1 MALKLFRKVVFMTFF
16 FCRFQVHAW
25 EISDQLLQIRQDV
38 ESCYFAAQTMKMK
51 IQTSFYELP
60 TDSHASLRDSLLTH
74 IQNLKDLSPVIVT
87 QVNPMLLIR
96 KICKAIWNYQVN
108 FDQQCQAMKS
118 DVNFLKTHCC
128 ILRSEQNVKNLHLC
142 MYLRIHLISD

>member
-1 MALKLFRKVVFMTFF
+1 MISFIY
-16 FCRFQVHAW
+16 FQVHAW

-87 QVNPMLLIR
+87 QVNPLLTEET
-96 KICKAIWNYQVN
+96 CKVIWIHRDL
-108 FDQQCQAMKS
+108 FW
-118 DVNFLKTHCC
+118 FLLVGHV
-128 ILRSEQNVKNLHLC
+128 R
-142 MYLRIHLISD
+142 

>member
-1 MALKLFRKVVFMTFF
+1 M
-16 FCRFQVHAW
+16 
-25 EISDQLLQIRQDV
+25 LQIRQDV

-87 QVNPMLLIR
+87 QVSPVLLPGEV
-96 KICKAIWNYQVN
+96 CKPVGLT
-108 FDQQCQAMKS
+108 K
-118 DVNFLKTHCC
+118 L
-128 ILRSEQNVKNLHLC
+128 ILIHNAGSFEVK
-142 MYLRIHLISD
+142 LIVFQDTLLYSFK

>member
-1 MALKLFRKVVFMTFF
+1 MISFIY
-16 FCRFQVHAW
+16 FQVHAW

-87 QVNPMLLIR
+87 QVNPLLTKETCKVIWIR
-96 KICKAIWNYQVN
+96 HDSFW
-108 FDQQCQAMKS
+108 
-118 DVNFLKTHCC
+118 FLLVGCV
-128 ILRSEQNVKNLHLC
+128 R
-142 MYLRIHLISD
+142 

>member
-1 MALKLFRKVVFMTFF
+1 MFASLGVCLHP
-16 FCRFQVHAW
+16 QVHAW

-60 TDSHASLRDSLLTH
+60 TDSHASLRDSLLSH

-87 QVNPMLLIR
+87 QVGGGSGAASSGVRASPGVGAADFFPPKLFPRSPWLFFLHHRARRAENTGAMLPSTGCYSLFP
-96 KICKAIWNYQVN
+96 
-108 FDQQCQAMKS
+108 FD
-118 DVNFLKTHCC
+118 NC
-128 ILRSEQNVKNLHLC
+128 I
-142 MYLRIHLISD
+142 

>member
-1 MALKLFRKVVFMTFF
+1 MILKFRKVVFKP
-16 FCRFQVHAW
+16 FCLIWFQVHAW

-96 KICKAIWNYQVN
+96 EIC
-108 FDQQCQAMKS
+108 
-118 DVNFLKTHCC
+118 
-128 ILRSEQNVKNLHLC
+128 
-142 MYLRIHLISD
+142 